1 MLHACVRKLD
11 LTETVQ
17 TNLGT
22 KRCLISLLEIP
33 FKDAA
38 TVRTGA
44 VIKGRLVAKFFSLSF
59 EHIHKVLNVVK

>member
-1 MLHACVRKLD
+1 MLHASIRKLD

-44 VIKGRLVAKFFSLSF
+44 VIKGRLVPKIFWPKFFVF
-59 EHIHKVLNVVK
+59 PLNTCMKH